1 MKIFLYLL
9 LSVMVLQNC
18 SVLNDHRVEITLPKE
33 YEACCGVQPVDF
45 KHSNGSIYMP
55 NVFTPNGDGINDL
68 FYPFI
73 SGEILEIQGFTIFS
87 AVGDTV
93 IFTRP
98 TVLYDRLK
106 EFAWN
111 GLRNDGTVYKGR
123 FKYGMRVV
131 SKDLKLRLLEGEA
144 CSVICEPGTAE
155 LKIKKSCFFPSQAGK
170 QEKAGKVDSTLSN
183 SEKDCLK

>member
-1 MKIFLYLL
+1 MKTVIYLL
-9 LSVMVLQNC
+9 LSVVALQSC
-18 SVLNDHRVEITLPKE
+18 SVFSDHRVEVTLPKE
-33 YEACCGVQPVDF
+33 YESCCGVQPVDF

-73 SGEILEIQGFTIFS
+73 SGEIAEIQGYTILS
-87 AVGDTV
+87 AIGDTILFQRGTV
-93 IFTRP
+93 I
-98 TVLYDRLK
+98 YDRLK
-106 EFAWN
+106 EYAWN
-111 GLRNDGTVYKGR
+111 GRRNDGTLYSGR

-144 CSVICEPGTAE
+144 CSVLCQPGTAE
-155 LKIKKSCFFPSQAGK
+155 LKTKRGCFYPSQAGK

-183 SEKDCLK
+183 AEKDCLK